1 MTTVLVGSGRG
12 DGRGRGSRGARFRV
26 VYFAGGGARN
36 RGTPPSGAGA
46 RAERRARRA
55 PVMVTVTVFDWP
67 CGPDCGAWAIRNG
80 GLRGRC
86 SSCAILADGR
96 LGRRDDDADEVVE
109 GRRAAHSTGGRRAG
123 GSTSDCGRS
132 PPFASAPRRTRGY
145 DAPSACAVRGGRGG
159 LTRRRSPRVAP
170 ESAREAHRR
179 YAPNW
184 PIPVRS
190 RTRAGL
196 RPREKTKTNSKNCPL
211 PRCCP
216 RSRSRPTPRHTP
228 PRATPRATPRA
239 IPHPAPHRGTS
250 FLPPAAG
257 PR

>member
-26 VYFAGGGARN
+26 VFFAGGGARN
-36 RGTPPSGAGA
+36 GGTPPSGAGA
-46 RAERRARRA
+46 RAARRARRA

-109 GRRAAHSTGGRRAG
+109 GRRAAHSTGGRRAR
-123 GSTSDCGRS
+123 GRRATVDFLLLS
-132 PPFASAPRRTRGY
+132 RVLRRGREGTMRRPRARWT
-145 DAPSACAVRGGRGG
+145 RGGRGG

-170 ESAREAHRR
+170 ESAREAIADTRR
-179 YAPNW
+179 GGRYQ
-184 PIPVRS
+184 
-190 RTRAGL
+190 
-196 RPREKTKTNSKNCPL
+196 
-211 PRCCP
+211 
-216 RSRSRPTPRHTP
+216 
-228 PRATPRATPRA
+228 
-239 IPHPAPHRGTS
+239 
-250 FLPPAAG
+250 
-257 PR
+257 